1 MDRRDLLY
9 KMNARRALAGRQAG
23 RPRLFGLA
31 IRSPRYALHLLIL
44 ESLPLQSFS
53 PFGTL
58 PASSSSRKTSTL
70 LPAIRCAF
78 AARPIRPHHH
88 PSRTRPDLIALRLAQ
103 LSLQPRIDSVSIP
116 QQQAQIPKASPSS
129 ISSSDAAV
137 AVTNNVVAK
146 PSSASL
152 QSARLVSVPPHPTM
166 LEPPQGADPEDYYV
180 KQDRVGKGSFGEV
193 YKGFDKRSR
202 QPVAIKIIDLE
213 NAEDEI
219 DDIQQ
224 EIAILSQ
231 LDSPHVTKYHGSW
244 LKGTNLWIVME
255 YCSGGSCSD
264 LMKPGRFREDY
275 IAIVVRELL
284 KGLEYLHGEGK
295 LHRDIKAAN
304 ILLSATGDVKL
315 ADFGVSGQLTATMT
329 KKNTFVGTPY
339 WMSPEVI
346 KQSGYDF
353 KADIWSLGITAIEL
367 AMGEP
372 PYADLHPMKVLFL
385 IPKNPPPQ
393 LEGPFSR
400 PFKEFINLCLQR
412 DPANRPSARELL
424 KHPFIRK
431 AKKTTYLTELIERL
445 ERWRAEGGDRHESE
459 ESEEADEDFHEGE
472 EDMWDFGTVRNTM
485 RRGGRGTVAM
495 RMPASA
501 MTAAAAAVNGG
512 EDVQNG
518 RYQAKELPQVPHQP
532 PRSPQ
537 PQPRSPTYP
546 QASSHAQP
554 QHQSPRQQAPPPQH
568 KQPYQQDRRFDTSGS
583 SGSAGSGS
591 GSAGGTVRLA
601 GAPVRPGI
609 PTAGAGHDGIA
620 RQPSFSAADAYDKA
634 ISGRASPQPRPATN
648 GNASHSAN
656 TGAGGRYADNHQG
669 YDAVEE
675 ERRRMEEMR
684 LHQQGAPQR
693 RDASPR
699 GADRRGDAAQQQQ
712 QHQYQQQHHQQHQQ
726 QQPPPQA
733 QQQSARLTA
742 LDTVFLPVIEQL
754 NMAVASRRDAVRTLA
769 NLRACLEE
777 AEMVTPGIMNAFAV
791 ELFHTMAEV
800 EGDREPEEDQWD
812 G

>member
-1 MDRRDLLY
+1 
-9 KMNARRALAGRQAG
+9 
-23 RPRLFGLA
+23 
-31 IRSPRYALHLLIL
+31 
-44 ESLPLQSFS
+44 
-53 PFGTL
+53 
-58 PASSSSRKTSTL
+58 
-70 LPAIRCAF
+70 
-78 AARPIRPHHH
+78 
-88 PSRTRPDLIALRLAQ
+88 
-103 LSLQPRIDSVSIP
+103 
-116 QQQAQIPKASPSS
+116 
-129 ISSSDAAV
+129 
-137 AVTNNVVAK
+137 
-146 PSSASL
+146 
-152 QSARLVSVPPHPTM
+152 M
-166 LEPPQGADPEDYYV
+166 LPPQGADPEDYYV
-180 KQDRVGKGSFGEV
+180 KQDRIGKGSFGEV

-393 LEGPFSR
+393 LDPSFSKPFR
-400 PFKEFINLCLQR
+400 EFVSYCLQR
-412 DPANRPSARELL
+412 DPANRPTARELL
-424 KHPFIRK
+424 KHRFIRN
-431 AKKTTYLTELIERL
+431 AKKTSYLTELIERL

-459 ESEEADEDFHEGE
+459 ESEDADDNYAEGE

-485 RRGGRGTVAM
+485 RRGGPGGGRGTVAM
-495 RMPASA
+495 RMPASDLV
-501 MTAAAAAVNGG
+501 AAAASTESDLASSVGYANGG
-512 EDVQNG
+512 ADP
-518 RYQAKELPQVPHQP
+518 AKKELPSVP
-532 PRSPQ
+532 
-537 PQPRSPTYP
+537 
-546 QASSHAQP
+546 
-554 QHQSPRQQAPPPQH
+554 QQQQQLRKAPGNH
-568 KQPYQQDRRFDTSGS
+568 LGVQQENKFGTSGS

-591 GSAGGTVRLA
+591 GSIGGTVRLA
-601 GAPVRPGI
+601 PPQSRPVI
-609 PTAGAGHDGIA
+609 PISNKESALPH
-620 RQPSFSAADAYDKA
+620 SVSAAEAYSAA
-634 ISGRASPQPRPATN
+634 IAAGSRESPPAQEGVESRSETHLN
-648 GNASHSAN
+648 NYGHQ
-656 TGAGGRYADNHQG
+656 TRVRGGRTGSEIDDYQDDHGDDYSSRDRNNVHEGQ
-669 YDAVEE
+669 YDARLEE
-675 ERRRMEEMR
+675 ERRRLEKVR
-684 LHQQGAPQR
+684 LQSHSKDGSSGSDGSIEQHLEGPSSVQRPQG
-693 RDASPR
+693 
-699 GADRRGDAAQQQQ
+699 
-712 QHQYQQQHHQQHQQ
+712 
-726 QQPPPQA
+726 
-733 QQQSARLTA
+733 RLTA

-754 NMAVASRRDAVRTLA
+754 SMAVANRQDALRTLA
-769 NLRACLEE
+769 NLKVSLEQ
-777 AEMVTPGIMNAFAV
+777 AEVVTPGIMNAFAV

-800 EGDREPEEDQWD
+800 EGDREAEEEQWEQ
-812 G
+812 

>member
-1 MDRRDLLY
+1 M
-9 KMNARRALAGRQAG
+9 M
-23 RPRLFGLA
+23 
-31 IRSPRYALHLLIL
+31 
-44 ESLPLQSFS
+44 
-53 PFGTL
+53 
-58 PASSSSRKTSTL
+58 
-70 LPAIRCAF
+70 
-78 AARPIRPHHH
+78 
-88 PSRTRPDLIALRLAQ
+88 
-103 LSLQPRIDSVSIP
+103 
-116 QQQAQIPKASPSS
+116 
-129 ISSSDAAV
+129 
-137 AVTNNVVAK
+137 
-146 PSSASL
+146 
-152 QSARLVSVPPHPTM
+152 M
-166 LEPPQGADPEDYYV
+166 EPPQGADPEDYYV

-231 LDSPHVTKYHGSW
+231 LDSAHVTKYHGSW

-400 PFKEFINLCLQR
+400 PFKEFVNLCLQR
-412 DPANRPSARELL
+412 DPANRPSAKELL

-459 ESEEADEDFHEGE
+459 ESEEADEEFQEGE

-501 MTAAAAAVNGG
+501 MTAAAAAAAINGG
-512 EDVQNG
+512 EDAHSG
-518 RYQAKELPQVPHQP
+518 RYQAKELPQVPHHQP

-537 PQPRSPTYP
+537 PQPRSPTYEHSP
-546 QASSHAQP
+546 SHSQP
-554 QHQSPRQQAPPPQH
+554 QSP
-568 KQPYQQDRRFDTSGS
+568 
-583 SGSAGSGS
+583 
-591 GSAGGTVRLA
+591 
-601 GAPVRPGI
+601 
-609 PTAGAGHDGIA
+609 
-620 RQPSFSAADAYDKA
+620 
-634 ISGRASPQPRPATN
+634 
-648 GNASHSAN
+648 
-656 TGAGGRYADNHQG
+656 
-669 YDAVEE
+669 
-675 ERRRMEEMR
+675 
-684 LHQQGAPQR
+684 
-693 RDASPR
+693 
-699 GADRRGDAAQQQQ
+699 
-712 QHQYQQQHHQQHQQ
+712 
-726 QQPPPQA
+726 
-733 QQQSARLTA
+733 
-742 LDTVFLPVIEQL
+742 
-754 NMAVASRRDAVRTLA
+754 
-769 NLRACLEE
+769 
-777 AEMVTPGIMNAFAV
+777 
-791 ELFHTMAEV
+791 
-800 EGDREPEEDQWD
+800 
-812 G
+812 

>member
-1 MDRRDLLY
+1 M
-9 KMNARRALAGRQAG
+9 MM
-23 RPRLFGLA
+23 
-31 IRSPRYALHLLIL
+31 
-44 ESLPLQSFS
+44 E
-53 PFGTL
+53 
-58 PASSSSRKTSTL
+58 
-70 LPAIRCAF
+70 
-78 AARPIRPHHH
+78 
-88 PSRTRPDLIALRLAQ
+88 
-103 LSLQPRIDSVSIP
+103 
-116 QQQAQIPKASPSS
+116 
-129 ISSSDAAV
+129 
-137 AVTNNVVAK
+137 
-146 PSSASL
+146 
-152 QSARLVSVPPHPTM
+152 PPH
-166 LEPPQGADPEDYYV
+166 GADPEDYYV

-231 LDSPHVTKYHGSW
+231 LDSAHVTKYHGSW
-244 LKGTNLWIVME
+244 LKGTSLWIVME

-264 LMKPGRFREDY
+264 LMKPGKFREDY

-284 KGLEYLHGEGK
+284 KGLEYLHSEGK

-412 DPANRPSARELL
+412 DPANRPAAKELL

-431 AKKTTYLTELIERL
+431 AKKTAYLTELIERL
-445 ERWRAEGGDRHESE
+445 ERWKAEGGDRHESE
-459 ESEEADEDFHEGE
+459 ESEEADEDLQDEG

-501 MTAAAAAVNGG
+501 MTAAAAAAAVSEG
-512 EDVQNG
+512 DYAPPG
-518 RYQAKELPQVPHQP
+518 RHQAKELPQVPPHQQQQHQLQQP

-537 PQPRSPTYP
+537 PQPRSPTYEQP
-546 QASSHAQP
+546 VSHAQP
-554 QHQSPRQQAPPPQH
+554 PHSPRHAVASPQMQQQQLQQQQLQQQQQRQRQAQQQQQQQQQQ
-568 KQPYQQDRRFDTSGS
+568 KRYQEQQQPDRRFGS

-591 GSAGGTVRLA
+591 GSASGTVRLA
-601 GAPVRPGI
+601 AAPSRPGI
-609 PTAGAGHDGIA
+609 PTAGAGAGHG
-620 RQPSFSAADAYDKA
+620 FSAADAYDKA
-634 ISGRASPQPRPATN
+634 IAGGSSSQQRPVSN
-648 GNASHSAN
+648 GNGQASDPY
-656 TGAGGRYADNHQG
+656 YADNRRN
-669 YDAVEE
+669 YSDPVEE
-675 ERRRMEEMR
+675 ERRRMEDMHIR
-684 LHQQGAPQR
+684 QQNTAQERQKGSHDSAYQ
-693 RDASPR
+693 S
-699 GADRRGDAAQQQQ
+699 QQQQ
-712 QHQYQQQHHQQHQQ
+712 
-726 QQPPPQA
+726 A
-733 QQQSARLTA
+733 ARLTA

-800 EGDREPEEDQWD
+800 EGDREPEEDQWES
-812 G
+812 